1 MDADAD
7 GFRYDKV
14 TESEVSRRFLP
25 SWTNIYSNPSPS
37 PQLKDRYLHTQVETS
52 TPFTPSTKSFLNSTI
67 TTLISLYAKCVTLGD
82 LSTAKRQLRVH
93 QREHIA
99 WERDT
104 VWRQMIGNARR
115 GDGDGGMGLTAL
127 GGSLIL
133 TNGEEE
139 KGVDLPTPAGRIK
152 LKLKHLYL
160 LLSTLV
166 FVILLNWKV
175 MKESGEEANRCLA
188 VLVWATLLW
197 ATEAIPL
204 FVTSMMIP
212 MLLVCLRV
220 IRSDDVEKARLS
232 TPDATK

>member
-1 MDADAD
+1 M
-7 GFRYDKV
+7 
-14 TESEVSRRFLP
+14 
-25 SWTNIYSNPSPS
+25 
-37 PQLKDRYLHTQVETS
+37 
-52 TPFTPSTKSFLNSTI
+52 
-67 TTLISLYAKCVTLGD
+67 
-82 LSTAKRQLRVH
+82 
-93 QREHIA
+93 
-99 WERDT
+99 
-104 VWRQMIGNARR
+104 
-115 GDGDGGMGLTAL
+115 
-127 GGSLIL
+127 
-133 TNGEEE
+133 
-139 KGVDLPTPAGRIK
+139 DLPTPAGRIK